1 MTFET
6 AMRVPA
12 MAPVISLAGNTTTT
26 AVHVMIPYSTQLDHW
41 NDNVSRGGYLMAD
54 PYSTCTHTVLTI
66 FERQHVREA
75 RCME

>member
-12 MAPVISLAGNTTTT
+12 MAPVISLPGNTTTT
-26 AVHVMIPYSTQLDHW
+26 AVHAMISYSTQLGHW
-41 NDNVSRGGYLMAD
+41 NDVVSRGYLVAD

-66 FERQHVREA
+66 FERRHIREA